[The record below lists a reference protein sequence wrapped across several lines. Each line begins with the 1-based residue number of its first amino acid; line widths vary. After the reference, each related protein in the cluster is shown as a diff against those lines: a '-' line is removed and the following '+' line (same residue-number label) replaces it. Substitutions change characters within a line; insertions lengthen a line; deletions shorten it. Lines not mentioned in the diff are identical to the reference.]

1 MGSITC
7 HIAKNMKFKRKHNR
21 QMKKLYVPPLS
32 ACREA
37 MSQRTANRLKCQF
50 IKALLS
56 RHDNSEEMAMLF
68 DLKKEGYFYTRL
80 QNPTNDVVAKK
91 IAELE
96 GGVGAVLTSSGQAAN
111 FYAVFNICEAGD
123 HIVTSNEIYGGTF
136 NLFGVTLK
144 KLGIECNFVNLNDSE
159 EEIQKA
165 FRPNTKVVFGETIS
179 NPGCAVLDIEKF
191 ARIAHK
197 NGVPSSLTTP
207 SLRLSTAAHSNGV
220 PTSLPTVLPNIW
232 MVPLHR

>member
-1 MGSITC
+1 
-7 HIAKNMKFKRKHNR
+7 
-21 QMKKLYVPPLS
+21 MKKNL
-32 ACREA
+32 
-37 MSQRTANRLKCQF
+37 RTASICVQGGYEPKNGEPIEVPIYQSTTFKY
-50 IKALLS
+50 
-56 RHDNSEEMAMLF
+56 DNSEEMAMLF

-144 KLGIECNFVNLNDSE
+144 KLGIECTFVNPNDSE

-165 FRPNTKVVFGETIS
+165 SALTPRLFSAKPSATRAAQYSTSRSLHALLTRM
-179 NPGCAVLDIEKF
+179 GCL
-191 ARIAHK
+191 
-197 NGVPSSLTTP
+197 SSLTTP